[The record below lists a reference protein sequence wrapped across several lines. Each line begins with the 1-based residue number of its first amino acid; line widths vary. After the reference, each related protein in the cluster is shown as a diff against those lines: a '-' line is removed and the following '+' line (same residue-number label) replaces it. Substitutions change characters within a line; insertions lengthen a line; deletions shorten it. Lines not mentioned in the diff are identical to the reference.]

1 MFIIPEFNASQVGN
15 VETYKGRITCLKDAL
30 LIVEA
35 TRLGIL
41 PKIKRR
47 LNEVERQYIVANTVF
62 AWNETECGMK
72 RWTDGKNWLAS
83 KVHGSFLVYKELDTK
98 RKVKK
103 NGLIKQSFSLTT
115 KQNQKIHLIYYAP
128 MDEDTDENK
137 KAKVPSWDPKLKDLN
152 LKANIYH
159 DNLLC
164 NDCKLDSKRETSI
177 PSSPGTN
184 ELQTPIR
191 SEAAGIQL
199 RPQTLGTKDSR
210 DSISLRSIEES
221 PTNILADIYPHEDE
235 IHPKR
240 MKPSPSY
247 ISFQPNSVPAYQ
259 QCQLQQPAIIIPQH
273 IVFPQGPHYMVQQV
287 PVPYQAS
294 PNQIQYQAS
303 PNQIHYQ
310 ASPNQVPVQIISQP
324 PLRQVPPPLIKA
336 KSGPE
341 FSMYYYSPVYDP
353 SQSPTFSTFS
363 QPTSSVSSPITSVR
377 GSVMSVTPNAQTSST
392 TVPPA
397 PLHHQSQAL
406 AKKYSYNYNSSDSQ
420 ALKVLD
426 RGFSVR

>member
-1 MFIIPEFNASQVGN
+1 MFIIPEFNASQIGN

-30 LIVEA
+30 LILEG
-35 TRLGIL
+35 TRLGLL

-83 KVHGSFLVYKELDTK
+83 KVHGSFLVYKELDSK

-128 MDEDTDENK
+128 MNEDTDEDK
-137 KAKVPSWDPKLKDLN
+137 KARIPSCDPKLKDLN

-159 DNLLC
+159 DSLLC
-164 NDCKLDSKRETSI
+164 NDSKVESRRATSI
-177 PSSPGTN
+177 PSSPGTI
-184 ELQTPIR
+184 ELQTPIHT
-191 SEAAGIQL
+191 EAAGIQL
-199 RPQTLGTKDSR
+199 RLHTLGRNDSR
-210 DSISLRSIEES
+210 DSISLRSIKES
-221 PTNILADIYPHEDE
+221 PPHILADLYPHEDDL
-235 IHPKR
+235 HPKR

-247 ISFQPNSVPAYQ
+247 ISLQPNSVPAYQ

-294 PNQIQYQAS
+294 PNQIA
-303 PNQIHYQ
+303 YQ
-310 ASPNQVPVQIISQP
+310 ASPNQVPVQIITQP
-324 PLRQVPPPLIKA
+324 PLRQVPPPLIRA

-353 SQSPTFSTFS
+353 SQSPTFSAFS
-363 QPTSSVSSPITSVR
+363 QPASSVSSPTTSVR
-377 GSVMSVTPNAQTSST
+377 GSVISVTPTTGASSIS
-392 TVPPA
+392 VAPA
-397 PLHHQSQAL
+397 PLHYQSPAL
-406 AKKYSYNYNSSDSQ
+406 AKKYSYSYNSSDSQ